1 MSLSAPCSIVAL
13 SSLSTKFSAATAA
26 AQALSSSFGD
36 AVRAGAWASERYT
49 RPRHLQA
56 LVDGAVAV
64 TVLLAPDAPSTAA
77 AAAVGEGD
85 SAHGPGILRDAR
97 ELMDLAGV
105 LSGQGG
111 NSHSV
116 MSAAA
121 FASALE
127 DECTTT
133 VRLTRDVRACGRVR
147 DSMVARRRGSWARAL
162 WLGWVLMRKF
172 DFVLLELVSGAC
184 FVSSTVVLRVSAG
197 GGFFVVCDFVSR
209 RHSSLPSC
217 RPALA
222 CVLLS
227 F

>member
-1 MSLSAPCSIVAL
+1 LSLSAPCSIVTL

-64 TVLLAPDAPSTAA
+64 TVLLAPDAPSTAAA

-133 VRLTRDVRACGRVR
+133 VRLTRDVRACGRGR
-147 DSMVARRRGSWARAL
+147 DSVW
-162 WLGWVLMRKF
+162 
-172 DFVLLELVSGAC
+172 
-184 FVSSTVVLRVSAG
+184 LRVGAG
-197 GGFFVVCDFVSR
+197 RGRVPCG
-209 RHSSLPSC
+209 
-217 RPALA
+217 
-222 CVLLS
+222 
-227 F
+227 